1 MTLERKEE
9 ILKHAICM
17 FPLESNPEDAPVLIR
32 LLNEYD
38 QVRSLIS
45 CTLDNYSYHRDSAE
59 AYLLTGQLKTALK
72 HAKLC
77 NKYRDE
83 KIIERNDIIAKIK
96 FMSGDI
102 KDGLEAINKYN
113 ALGKKRTLDIVKFI
127 LEAYA

>member
-1 MTLERKEE
+1 MELEDKEE
-9 ILKHAICM
+9 VLKYAIRM
-17 FPLESNPEDAPVLIR
+17 FPLESKPEDAPVLIR
-32 LLNEYD
+32 LLKEYD
-38 QVRSLIS
+38 ELRNLVS

-59 AYLLTGQLKTALK
+59 AYILTGQLNIALR

-96 FMSGDI
+96 FMSGNV

-113 ALGKKRTLDIVKFI
+113 ALGKKTNIRYCKIHFGSI
-127 LEAYA
+127 